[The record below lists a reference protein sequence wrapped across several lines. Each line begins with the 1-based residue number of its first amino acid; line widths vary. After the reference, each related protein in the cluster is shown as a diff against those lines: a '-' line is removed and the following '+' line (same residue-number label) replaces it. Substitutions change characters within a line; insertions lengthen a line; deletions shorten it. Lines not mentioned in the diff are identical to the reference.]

1 MLIDGLLNRGSM
13 PVLEQVMSFTEVRH
27 KVLVDNI
34 SNFDTPGYKVKDL
47 PTEEF
52 FSALRE
58 AVTRRDQRGA
68 GEPLAPRSTR
78 NFKWDSRGRLEA
90 QAVELKDN
98 NILFHD
104 NNNRFVEKQLSD
116 MAQNALRHNVTAEL
130 LRGKYELL
138 RTAIR
143 GRL

>member
-13 PVLEQVMSFTEVRH
+13 PVLEQVMSFTEARH
-27 KVLVDNI
+27 EVLADNI

-47 PTEEF
+47 PVEEF

-68 GEPLAPRSTR
+68 GDPLTPRSTR
-78 NFKWDSRGRLEA
+78 NLKWDRQGRLEA
-90 QAVELKDN
+90 QAVELRDN

-104 NNNRFVEKQLSD
+104 NNNRFVEKQLSG

-138 RTAIR
+138 RTAIS